1 MAWTIAWNDGPEA
14 DVGCINPMS
23 VCSLLTYKSH
33 ASKPHRAETINYS
46 YRPCMKTYLPW
57 TQHIW
62 MHLSQ
67 LRSQVKWSSLLTCSR
82 YWTAKAPPPHS
93 SSFTIKDTE
102 QIRWQ
107 QKTIK
112 ANVSHLETIR
122 PRSQAPRPASHALFA
137 EHQLHM
143 LALLCLKWTNA
154 KTPLY
159 SSGLGL
165 NVC

>member
-1 MAWTIAWNDGPEA
+1 
-14 DVGCINPMS
+14 
-23 VCSLLTYKSH
+23 
-33 ASKPHRAETINYS
+33 
-46 YRPCMKTYLPW
+46 
-57 TQHIW
+57 

-82 YWTAKAPPPHS
+82 YWTAESPPLPRPSPAPS
-93 SSFTIKDTE
+93 KIL

-112 ANVSHLETIR
+112 AKR
-122 PRSQAPRPASHALFA
+122 PSSGNHPRAPRPPPRSHALFA

-154 KTPLY
+154 KIPLY
-159 SSGLGL
+159 SSGLGR
-165 NVC
+165 NVCSAPTITPEEILSVCSSWFLYDCIQDESRTLLGIRMISWLSSSHAHSIAKGSFPDFIGG